1 MKISKDNLNIRSC
14 TMQDLDAV
22 MELQKRVDDG
32 MNVHEWFVSTPREE
46 NAQFLSSPNAIIGI
60 FDDEK
65 LIAYGSVG
73 FSGKEEDNLGWDL
86 DWPEKKVLHCATL
99 DTIVVD
105 SAYRGLGLQRT
116 LIELCVEHARK
127 IMPNCI
133 ILTTI
138 CPDNIYSLRNATASG
153 FEILIRKQKYGG
165 VDRYILG
172 LSNNEVDA

>member
-1 MKISKDNLNIRSC
+1 MMISKDNPNIRFC
-14 TMQDLDAV
+14 TIQDLDAV

-32 MNVHEWFVSTPREE
+32 MNIHEWFVSTPREE
-46 NAQFLSSPNAIIGI
+46 NARFLKSPNAIIGI
-60 FDDEK
+60 FDNKK

-73 FSGKEEDNLGWDL
+73 FSGKGEDNLGWDL
-86 DWPEKKVLHCATL
+86 DWSEEKVLHCATL

-105 SAYRGLGLQRT
+105 SAYRGLGLQRK
-116 LIELCVEHARK
+116 LIESCVKHARK
-127 IMPNCI
+127 IMPDCT

-138 CPDNIYSLRNATASG
+138 CPDNIYSLRNALASG

-172 LSNNEVDA
+172 LLETKL

>member
-1 MKISKDNLNIRSC
+1 MIISKDNLNIRYC
-14 TMQDLDAV
+14 IMKDLDSI

-32 MNVHEWFVSTPREE
+32 MNEHDWFVSTPREE
-46 NAQFLSSPNAIIGI
+46 NALFLAAPNAIIGV
-60 FDDEK
+60 FDNER

-73 FSGKEEDNLGWDL
+73 FSGKAGDNLGWDL
-86 DWPEKKVLHCATL
+86 DWQEEKVLRCATL

-116 LIELCVEHARK
+116 LIEFCVEHARK
-127 IMPNCI
+127 IMPDCI

-138 CPDNIYSLRNATASG
+138 CPDNIYSLRNATSSG

-172 LSNNEVDA
+172 LSNTEVE